1 MPTVN
6 DNITA
11 VRLLLDRPDPQRPGL
26 DLLFQLI
33 SDQVQH
39 HQNQLQNSS
48 AQWAVD
54 SFPLYTASG
63 QEDYLLSAA
72 NFGKPFFVYTE
83 DATDQAFVRHEIPFV
98 MMQNV
103 DQFYRGV
110 RQTQLTDYHTTQ
122 FISFYRKD
130 DDAWWAR
137 VTPIPSAS
145 KQYIIWY
152 ETTGDTPLS
161 LGSQKGLTPFN
172 HLIRVQTAL
181 AALPHCGWGALT
193 NEALGEAGE
202 AWARKTAALAAA
214 RLREEAQ
221 YQREFSTYIG
231 TLAQAG
237 IEPRIGFGD
246 DDTQWFA
253 NIASW

>member
-1 MPTVN
+1 MPSVN
-6 DNITA
+6 DNLTA

-33 SDQVQH
+33 GDQIQH

-54 SFPLYTASG
+54 SFPLYSSSG

-72 NFGKPFFVYTE
+72 NFGKPFFVYAE
-83 DATDQAFVRHEIPFV
+83 DATDMAFVRHEVPFV
-98 MMQNV
+98 MMQNI

-110 RQTQLTDYHTTQ
+110 RQTQMVDQHTAQ

-137 VTPIPSAS
+137 MTPIPSAS
-145 KQYIIWY
+145 KQYVIWY
-152 ETTGDTPLS
+152 ETSGEAAIS

-181 AALPHCGWGALT
+181 AALPHCGWGELT
-193 NEALGEAGE
+193 NEAIGPAGD
-202 AWARKTAALAAA
+202 AWARKTTALAVA
-214 RLREEAQ
+214 RTREEAM
-221 YQREFSTYIG
+221 YQKEFSTYIG
-231 TLAQAG
+231 TLMQAG
-237 IEPRIGFGD
+237 IEPRDGFGD
-246 DDTQWFA
+246 DSVNWFG
-253 NIASW
+253 NIPAW